1 MTTVE
6 NRVLIINDDEK
17 LQNLLK
23 EYLEDIG
30 FVVLARLD
38 GLNVLKT
45 IKMESPD
52 MIILDIMLKL
62 IRLSPTIF

>member
-1 MTTVE
+1 ME

-52 MIILDIMLKL
+52 MIIPDIMLKL
-62 IRLSPTIF
+62 IWLSPIILG